1 MLGVYAAAAPAM
13 PLVGATFQ
21 GTVPVVDT
29 GGSISMVTAKW
40 LVSAGSASGKY
51 KLAAKVAGRQVV
63 SELESTAVQ
72 GMIAAAAAAVAA
84 TAPPAPTTDAP
95 VDSNDYPLTH
105 AFSDNFVAC
114 VGGFMGARMLIR
126 LAILSRCAWRRRRSH
141 LGRRCSPSTPPTLLC
156 EQLLLFIPLGQG
168 IQVSHNNCWTR

>member
-1 MLGVYAAAAPAM
+1 MDPTLLGVYAAAAPAM

-95 VDSNDYPLTH
+95 VDSNDY
-105 AFSDNFVAC
+105 C
-114 VGGFMGARMLIR
+114 
-126 LAILSRCAWRRRRSH
+126 
-141 LGRRCSPSTPPTLLC
+141 TL
-156 EQLLLFIPLGQG
+156 
-168 IQVSHNNCWTR
+168 